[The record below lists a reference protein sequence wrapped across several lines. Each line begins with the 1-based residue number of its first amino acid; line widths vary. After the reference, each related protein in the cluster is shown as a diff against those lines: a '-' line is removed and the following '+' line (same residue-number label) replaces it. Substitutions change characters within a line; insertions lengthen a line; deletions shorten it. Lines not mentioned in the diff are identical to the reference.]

1 MHIDLPQCTT
11 YAVLDRHTDEAIV
24 VIGDCSSEVCISLVP
39 AIATIVYPKQH

>member
-1 MHIDLPQCTT
+1 MHIRSGECTT

-24 VIGDCSSEVCISLVP
+24 VIADYSSEVCISLVL